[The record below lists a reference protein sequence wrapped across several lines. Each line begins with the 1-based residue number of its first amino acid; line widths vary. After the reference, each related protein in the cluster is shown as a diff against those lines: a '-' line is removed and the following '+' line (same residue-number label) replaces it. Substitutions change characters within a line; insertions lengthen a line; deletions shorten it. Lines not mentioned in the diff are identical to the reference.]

1 MYDWAKL
8 AQDLVL
14 GYNHLL
20 ADISYV
26 RQDDIARI
34 FKRMCKKYAVDYDL
48 AVKGGAVLLAT
59 CIPLHSDN
67 VMRQQ
72 RFEERVNE
80 YFSDKTSF
88 HSL

>member
-1 MYDWAKL
+1 
-8 AQDLVL
+8 
-14 GYNHLL
+14 
-20 ADISYV
+20 
-26 RQDDIARI
+26 
-34 FKRMCKKYAVDYDL
+34 VDYDL
-48 AVKGGAVLLAT
+48 AVKGGVVLLAT

-67 VMRQQ
+67 IMRQQ